1 MSFRRNY
8 FPREPLSKF
17 NEFLGRLLKEDRTA
31 LKLSLQHSDH
41 KNDDGDDDDNDL
53 FLRNGS
59 PARVC

>member
-1 MSFRRNY
+1 MIF
-8 FPREPLSKF
+8 
-17 NEFLGRLLKEDRTA
+17 KEDRTA

>member
-1 MSFRRNY
+1 MIF
-8 FPREPLSKF
+8 
-17 NEFLGRLLKEDRTA
+17 KEDRTA

-41 KNDDGDDDDNDL
+41 KNDEGDDDDDNDL